1 MADTPKSQ
9 AQLLEEISNLFEQ
22 FAHLEKVKSEERQSL
37 QFYEELVEH
46 SVTPIILLHADC
58 TIKFA
63 TPSAEEI
70 FGYSRDELHGNSIF
84 DYIHP
89 EDIAKGE
96 TQLSRVVDNPEQ
108 ALPCLKVRIHREDG
122 EERKIEGIG
131 RNYLAENSIKG
142 IFVNLRDITDEQ
154 QFDNQMLHAQKMEA
168 LGHIAGGI
176 AHDFRNILAIIMG
189 ATQML
194 ELKPSED
201 QVRQYLNMIMSSV
214 KRGTTITER
223 VLAFARAKEPDFQKL
238 SGLTY
243 LENIREIAFHTLPK
257 NVRTTVE
264 PYRGDDEIFADPGQL
279 QQVLLNL
286 CINAANAM
294 PDGGEIAL
302 GVEEPDPEMV
312 QRYKP
317 DTETDYLCIT
327 VSDTGVGMDEEMLE
341 HVFEPFFTTRDEGD
355 GTGLGLSVVYRT
367 MQLHDGWIDIESEKG
382 KGTKVTLGLPRAHD
396 EVTPEPEPVKPPVEE
411 ETESP
416 EKTADSTPHHLLVV
430 EDEAYIRDL
439 LAEVLEAQGYNVST
453 VANGEDAFLRY
464 EDDPDGIDLIITD
477 LNMPVMDGKEL
488 ERNVHLIDPGKKMI
502 AITGSIGLE
511 EHDDLAEHDFLTV
524 VMKPFDIQK
533 VLKTIKNVLSEE

>member
-1 MADTPKSQ
+1 MDEPLKSQ

-22 FAHLEKVKSEERQSL
+22 FANLEKTESEKRRGL
-37 QFYEELVEH
+37 QFYEALVEH
-46 SVTPIILLHADC
+46 SVNPILLLNADC

-63 TPSAEEI
+63 SPSIQSILGYSAEEVE
-70 FGYSRDELHGNSIF
+70 GQSIF
-84 DYIHP
+84 DYLHP
-89 EDIAKGE
+89 EDIARGE
-96 TQLSRVVDNPEQ
+96 SQISRVVDNPEQ
-108 ALPCLKVRIHREDG
+108 AIPCLKVRIQDKNG
-122 EERKIEGIG
+122 ELRRIEGLG
-131 RNYLAENSIKG
+131 KNFLAEESIQG
-142 IFVNLRDITDEQ
+142 IFVSLRDTTDEKEIDDQ
-154 QFDNQMLHAQKMEA
+154 LLHAQKMEA

-201 QVRQYLNMIMSSV
+201 QARQYLNMILSSV

-223 VLAFARAKEPDFQKL
+223 VLAFARAKEPEFQEI
-238 SGLTY
+238 SGIAY

-264 PYRGDDEIFADPGQL
+264 PYKNDDQIYADPGQL

-286 CINAANAM
+286 CINAAHAM
-294 PDGGEIAL
+294 PDGGDITL
-302 GVEEPDPEMV
+302 SLQEPSGEMLHK
-312 QRYKP
+312 YKP
-317 DTETDYLCIT
+317 DTDKDFLCIT
-327 VSDTGVGMDEEMLE
+327 VSDTGIGMDEETLK

-367 MQLHDGWIDIESEKG
+367 IQLHNGWIDIQSEPG
-382 KGTKVTLGLPRAHD
+382 KGTVVTIGLPKNHELSQKSIPAD
-396 EVTPEPEPVKPPVEE
+396 SKPEPNTEPA
-411 ETESP
+411 P
-416 EKTADSTPHHLLVV
+416 ENSNSEPSHLLVV
-430 EDEAYIRDL
+430 EDESYIRDL
-439 LAEVLEAQGYNVST
+439 LAEILEAQGYRVTT
-453 VANGEDAFLRY
+453 VGNGEDAFLTY

-488 ERNVHLIDPGKKMI
+488 ERNIHLIDPEKKMI

-511 EHDDLAEHDFLTV
+511 DHDDLAEHDFLTV

-533 VLKTIKNVLSEE
+533 VLNTISNVLHQE